1 MEGKYYTLLETQM
14 YAKEKEKIAKTK
26 KNLAVFQETIDLMR
40 FYTQLDFNNY
50 KDNKMITELVAEY
63 DLDMTNEKNIKR
75 FKKL

>member
-1 MEGKYYTLLETQM
+1 
-14 YAKEKEKIAKTK
+14 
-26 KNLAVFQETIDLMR
+26 MR